1 MSSEELSVAV
11 QKLDQMKKRQEE
23 YGMIYLENKPKNDE
37 TVAVHLEVLN
47 QMVVSIKIAL
57 DQIADEAFDNKK
69 RQKTAKSNR
78 VLSIIPKFNLVF
90 IVVPVCI
97 YLP

>member
-11 QKLDQMKKRQEE
+11 QKLDLMKKRQEE

-47 QMVVSIKIAL
+47 QKIASIKVAL
-57 DQIADEAFDNKK
+57 DQIADQVFDKK
-69 RQKTAKSNR
+69 KKSNR
-78 VLSIIPKFNLVF
+78 VLSIIAKFNLVF
-90 IVVPVCI
+90 IVVLVCI